1 MLLKVVKQHCRWPP
15 VCRGAY
21 QYHSEGKEDKQ
32 DEWVGWWGGFTNIW
46 CQRTAQTSP
55 IGGGCALLEEGFNI
69 PVRLGFIVWIPEG
82 CH

>member
-15 VCRGAY
+15 VCRGVY

-32 DEWVGWWGGFTNIW
+32 DEWEWGGVYQHLVSEN
-46 CQRTAQTSP
+46 SP
-55 IGGGCALLEEGFNI
+55 DESHRWGGGALLEEGFNI
-69 PVRLGFIVWIPEG
+69 PVRLGFIVWIPEA